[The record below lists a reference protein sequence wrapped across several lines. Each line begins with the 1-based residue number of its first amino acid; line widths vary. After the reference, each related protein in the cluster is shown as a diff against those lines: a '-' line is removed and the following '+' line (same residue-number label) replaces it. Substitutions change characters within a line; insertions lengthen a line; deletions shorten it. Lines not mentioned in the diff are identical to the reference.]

1 MLGMIVT
8 SDRVGVAIYDKSE
21 FWLTRRIVVRLIL
34 IVLMR
39 ITIVIVMI
47 ADVTV

>member
-21 FWLTRRIVVRLIL
+21 FWLTRRIVVRMIL
-34 IVLMR
+34 FVIMR
-39 ITIVIVMI
+39 ITLVMI
-47 ADVTV
+47 PDVTA